1 MSNIDP
7 ASPPFGDGAANA
19 RAADPSNDS
28 TYDAPLGSEPFS
40 SDSTTTDTTSGAHS
54 VGGGSVGGSSSGGSA
69 SDAAGSAKEKAAET
83 AGAAKEQAG
92 AVAGDAKQAASD
104 VLETGKEEAA
114 HVAQEAKVQVKDLL
128 DQSRTQLTE
137 QAHAQKENA
146 AKGVRAF
153 SDDLTS
159 LANGE
164 GGEGN
169 AAAKLVSQAAE
180 RAQGVA
186 SWLESRDPGELLDD
200 VRSFARRRPGAFIL
214 IAAATGLV
222 AGRLVRALT
231 AEAKD
236 EKAATTDTAGPE
248 FAAPAAA
255 DYSAPAA
262 ADYTVGGTTSF
273 DERGGE
279 YAPTEPVTDP
289 LSTPITPGY
298 DGFPNGTRP

>member
-19 RAADPSNDS
+19 RAADPSYDSTDS
-28 TYDAPLGSEPFS
+28 TYDAPLTSEPYS
-40 SDSTTTDTTSGAHS
+40 SDTTTTDTTSGAHS
-54 VGGGSVGGSSSGGSA
+54 VGGGTSGSV

-92 AVAGDAKQAASD
+92 AVAGDAKQAAGD
-104 VLETGKEEAA
+104 VLATGKEEAA
-114 HVAQEAKVQVKDLL
+114 NVAQEAKVQVKDLL

-146 AKGVRAF
+146 AKGARAF
-153 SDDLTS
+153 SDDLTA

-164 GGEGN
+164 GGDDN
-169 AAAKLVSQAAE
+169 AASKLVSQAAE
-180 RAQGVA
+180 RVQGVA
-186 SWLESRDPGELLDD
+186 SWLENRDPSELLDD

-236 EKAATTDTAGPE
+236 EKAATADTSGPE

-255 DYSAPAA
+255 DYS
-262 ADYTVGGTTSF
+262 GGATTTTSF
-273 DERGGE
+273 DERGDF
-279 YAPTEPVTDP
+279 APTEPVADP

-298 DGFPNGTRP
+298 DAFPNGTRP